1 MEELLAGIEQRVLDG
16 GGEAVSVADLVGG
29 RELEGDVGAVSSIGG
44 DWLLQD
50 VGRLL
55 EQPTPAIDDDSSS
68 LG

>member
-1 MEELLAGIEQRVLDG
+1 
-16 GGEAVSVADLVGG
+16 LVGG
-29 RELEGDVGAVSSIGG
+29 HELEGDVDAVSSIGG

-55 EQPTPAIDDDSSS
+55 KQPTPAIDDDSSS